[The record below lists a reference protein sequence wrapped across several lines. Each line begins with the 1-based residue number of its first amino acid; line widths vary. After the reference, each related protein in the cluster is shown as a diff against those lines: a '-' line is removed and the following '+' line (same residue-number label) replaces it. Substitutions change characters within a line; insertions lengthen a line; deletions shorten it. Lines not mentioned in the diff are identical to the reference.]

1 MNTAE
6 INRAARFVS
15 QNPIARAALAAAMDF
30 PLHDE
35 FEEVLNAA
43 AEMDDYV
50 TEWRTL
56 YYNKDCAAWFV
67 RFPVLV
73 DEALEEYDCKS
84 VCQAVNLARDKYL
97 SELLLHMVEA
107 LEEVE
112 VPNDFE

>member
-15 QNPIARAALAAAMDF
+15 QNPISRAALAAALDL
-30 PLHDE
+30 PPHDE
-35 FEEVLNAA
+35 FEEALNAA
-43 AEMDDYV
+43 AELDDFV
-50 TEWRTL
+50 NEWRPL
-56 YYNKDCAAWFV
+56 YFNNDCAAWFV

-112 VPNDFE
+112 VPEDFE